1 MFGSESKSRVD
12 STTIDQTN
20 TIAGY
25 GEGDISNFSSGV
37 DLSTGKNSTVN
48 LTQVSS
54 DQGAIAV
61 AQNIALGQIEFQEGM
76 FSTTAQLLDQT
87 LGTAFGFLNDA
98 NKRTIET
105 VAGQSA
111 ATVSA
116 VERANRGESTEQARL
131 LIIGGAVVTGL
142 VAIVMMVRAFK

>member
-1 MFGSESKSRVD
+1 MFGSKSKSSSS

-25 GEGDISNFSSGV
+25 GEGDISNVSTAV

-54 DQGAIAV
+54 DQGAIAA

-76 FSTTAQLLDQT
+76 FSTTAQLIDQT
-87 LGTAFGFLNDA
+87 MGTAFGFLADA
-98 NKRTIET
+98 NRRTIET

>member
-1 MFGSESKSRVD
+1 MGSSSKSSSSS
-12 STTIDQTN
+12 STVDQTS
-20 TIAGY
+20 TVTGY
-25 GEGDISNFSSGV
+25 GEGDVSNVSSTF

-48 LTQVSS
+48 LTET
-54 DQGAIAV
+54 DQGAIDAAKV
-61 AQNIALGQIEFQEGM
+61 IALGQIEFQEGM

-87 LGTAFGFLNDA
+87 IGTAFGILSDT
-98 NKRTIET
+98 NKRAIET

-116 VERANRGESTEQARL
+116 VERANRGESSEQARL
-131 LIIGGAVVTGL
+131 LVIGGAALTGI